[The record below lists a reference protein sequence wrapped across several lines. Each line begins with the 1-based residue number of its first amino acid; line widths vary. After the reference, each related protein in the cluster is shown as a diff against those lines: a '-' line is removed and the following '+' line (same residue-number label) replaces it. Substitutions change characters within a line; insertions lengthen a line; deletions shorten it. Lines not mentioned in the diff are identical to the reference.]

1 MSTSYILNICVLPT
15 KNTDDYESFSNL
27 GAVDEQVQSIGQLWG
42 MFRNYA
48 LINQDQVILF
58 NVILLSD
65 FDQGFVVKLFEK
77 TWEEG
82 CNIVTAYHQGEKYEN
97 YNVSLAVSLI

>member
-1 MSTSYILNICVLPT
+1 MLLISHHHKRQGVAVYAESIIPRTILAMSTSYILNICVLPT
-15 KNTDDYESFSNL
+15 KNTDDYENLSNL

-58 NVILLSD
+58 NVIL
-65 FDQGFVVKLFEK
+65 
-77 TWEEG
+77 
-82 CNIVTAYHQGEKYEN
+82 
-97 YNVSLAVSLI
+97 